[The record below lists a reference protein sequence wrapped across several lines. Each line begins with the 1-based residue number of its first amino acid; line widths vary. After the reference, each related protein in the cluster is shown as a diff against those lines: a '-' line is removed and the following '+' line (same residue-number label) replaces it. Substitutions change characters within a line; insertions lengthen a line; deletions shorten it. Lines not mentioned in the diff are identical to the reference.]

1 MIHETILDEEE
12 EQKVV
17 ELPKVLGTSLF
28 IFKADNFCG
37 LRTKAMKLV
46 NNGKFDN
53 IILTLIGISTINL
66 AIETPFDD
74 ENGKKAHIL

>member
-12 EQKVV
+12 EKKVV
-17 ELPKVLGTSLF
+17 KIPDVVGTSLF
-28 IFKADNFCG
+28 IFTEDNFCG

-53 IILTLIGISTINL
+53 IILTLIAISTINL

-74 ENGKKAHIL
+74 ENGKKAHVL